1 MHLWKAV
8 IALGLMGALAARATA
23 IYKWTDADGV
33 VHYSDHAPPGAERVV
48 IVSGAVTGTGGGI
61 STGAPSAA
69 GKAPPAKGHAAI
81 LSILSPR
88 QDQVFFNDEVVSI
101 HADLAPELQ
110 PNQELTWNLNGSP
123 LTEQG
128 PNALAFSLPTLARGT
143 YTLSATVT
151 DTATGESQTANS
163 VTFYVR
169 QPSEL
174 SPIRKK

>member
-8 IALGLMGALAARATA
+8 IALGLIGAFAARATA

-33 VHYSDHAPPGAERVV
+33 VHYSDHAPPGAERIV
-48 IVSGAVTGTGGGI
+48 ISSGTVAGTGVGAQ
-61 STGAPSAA
+61 TGVPAPA
-69 GKAPPAKGHAAI
+69 GKTPQAKVRYS
-81 LSILSPR
+81 LFSILSPTK
-88 QDQVFFNDEVVSI
+88 DQVFFNDEVVSI
-101 HADLAPELQ
+101 RLGLEPELQ
-110 PNQELTWNLNGSP
+110 PDQELTWNLNGSP

-143 YTLSATVT
+143 YTLSATVR